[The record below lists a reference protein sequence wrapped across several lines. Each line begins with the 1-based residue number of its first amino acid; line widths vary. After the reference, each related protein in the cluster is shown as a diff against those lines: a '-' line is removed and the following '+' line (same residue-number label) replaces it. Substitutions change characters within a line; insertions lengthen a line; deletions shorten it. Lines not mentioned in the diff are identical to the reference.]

1 MIESTFLKYEEFKV
15 LEILMNL
22 ILQNEN
28 LNADLSKKSEETL
41 AAAAKKWAAERER
54 LMER

>member
-15 LEILMNL
+15 LETLMNL

-41 AAAAKKWAAERER
+41 AAAAKKWVEERER

>member
-22 ILQNEN
+22 ILQIKN

-41 AAAAKKWAAERER
+41 AAAAKKWAEERER